1 MANAPTPA
9 DPQPP
14 RAQTEPPIPAP
25 PPPPTLQPAPP
36 PTPPRA
42 PERPIPD
49 HVAEEVRHVLAWMAH
64 VDAGRIGHRIPVSP
78 EIAANRDSSTAL
90 FRRLRK

>member
-25 PPPPTLQPAPP
+25 PLQPAPP

-42 PERPIPD
+42 PERPIPE
-49 HVAEEVRHVLAWMAH
+49 HVAEEVRHVLARTAH
-64 VDAGRIGHRIPVSP
+64 LDAGRIGHRIPVSP
-78 EIAANRDSSTAL
+78 EIAANRDSSTAF
-90 FRRLRK
+90 FRCLRK

>member
-1 MANAPTPA
+1 MANAPT

-25 PPPPTLQPAPP
+25 PPPPPP
-36 PTPPRA
+36 PA

>member
-25 PPPPTLQPAPP
+25 PPPPTPQPA

-42 PERPIPD
+42 PERPIPE
-49 HVAEEVRHVLAWMAH
+49 HVVEEVRHVLAWMAH

>member
-1 MANAPTPA
+1 MPNAPT

-25 PPPPTLQPAPP
+25 PPPPTPQ

-42 PERPIPD
+42 PERPIPE
-49 HVAEEVRHVLAWMAH
+49 HAAEEVRHVLAWMAH

-78 EIAANRDSSTAL
+78 EIAANRDASTAL

>member
-14 RAQTEPPIPAP
+14 RVQTEPPIPAP
-25 PPPPTLQPAPP
+25 PPPPTPRPAP
-36 PTPPRA
+36 PPRA
-42 PERPIPD
+42 PEQPIPD

>member
-1 MANAPTPA
+1 
-9 DPQPP
+9 
-14 RAQTEPPIPAP
+14 
-25 PPPPTLQPAPP
+25 
-36 PTPPRA
+36 
-42 PERPIPD
+42 
-49 HVAEEVRHVLAWMAH
+49 MAH

>member
-1 MANAPTPA
+1 MPNAPT

-25 PPPPTLQPAPP
+25 PPPPTPQ

-64 VDAGRIGHRIPVSP
+64 VDAGRIGQRIPVSP

>member
-1 MANAPTPA
+1 MANAPT

-14 RAQTEPPIPAP
+14 PAQTEPPIPAP
-25 PPPPTLQPAPP
+25 PPPPTPQ

-42 PERPIPD
+42 PDRPIPD
-49 HVAEEVRHVLAWMAH
+49 HVAEEVRHVLARTAH
-64 VDAGRIGHRIPVSP
+64 VDAGRIGPRIPVAP
-78 EIAANRDSSTAL
+78 EIAANRDSSTTL

>member
-1 MANAPTPA
+1 MPNAPT

-25 PPPPTLQPAPP
+25 PLPPTPQ

-49 HVAEEVRHVLAWMAH
+49 HVPEEVRHVLAWMAH

-78 EIAANRDSSTAL
+78 EIAANRDASTAL

>member
-25 PPPPTLQPAPP
+25 PPPPTLKPSPP
-36 PTPPRA
+36 PPRA
-42 PERPIPD
+42 PERPISD

-78 EIAANRDSSTAL
+78 EIAANRDASTAL